1 MRLSTEQLD
10 SFEKQGFLVLENFVS
25 ARQCENLRQCAKEL
39 VRDFEVPGQTSIFTT
54 NEQTRHSDAYFLE
67 SGDKIRFFFEEEA
80 FDPKGML
87 VQEKELC
94 INKIGHAMHDLN
106 PDFNSFSRNPELAE
120 VVRDLGMQNPFYCSR
135 CTSSNSPRLE
145 AKSIFT
151 KMGRSSSPN
160 PSR

>member
-54 NEQTRHSDAYFLE
+54 NEQTRHSDSYFLE

-87 VQEKELC
+87 VQEKELS

-106 PDFNSFSRNPELAE
+106 PDFNSFSRNP
-120 VVRDLGMQNPFYCSR
+120 
-135 CTSSNSPRLE
+135 
-145 AKSIFT
+145 
-151 KMGRSSSPN
+151 
-160 PSR
+160 

>member
-87 VQEKELC
+87 VQEKELS

-120 VVRDLGMQNPFYCSR
+120 VVRDLGMQNPLLLQSMYIFKQ
-135 CTSSNSPRLE
+135 PRIGGEVHFHQDGTFL
-145 AKSIFT
+145 FT
-151 KMGRSSSPN
+151 
-160 PSR
+160 

>member
-39 VRDFEVPGQTSIFTT
+39 VRDFEVPEQTSIFTP
-54 NEQTRHSDAYFLE
+54 NEQTRHSDSYFLE

-87 VQEKELC
+87 VQEKELS

-106 PDFNSFSRNPELAE
+106 PDFNSFSRNPELSE
-120 VVRDLGMQNPFYCSR
+120 VVRNLGMQNPLLLHFGHK
-135 CTSSNSPRLE
+135 CTVSLQPASKHVWIS
-145 AKSIFT
+145 
-151 KMGRSSSPN
+151 
-160 PSR
+160 